1 MAEQTGTFRLEND
14 EISGRTPFRPINRR
28 PNRVILRLFAG
39 ARSFRVRATSTRS
52 LIFSDFIETGTSAQ
66 QAELTIRLRRRD
78 LPSVKLVSRRAWCRE
93 SGSPRSREASGSN
106 PRLPTGSNHQILS
119 HALSASANAGE
130 RDTPAAAKRWVG
142 LVQSGCEAVARRFK
156 SPGGTRTKAARP
168 FGCKA
173 RQVRLTHAG
182 VGSFPV
188 ATPRNRRMTTSGVL
202 PQKQT
207 VKSSTMRGAQALA
220 SKPQQRRSQIGK
232 RLARAGRSSLLYSND
247 RNQRV
252 VARWKLCR
260 SGSFGHAWQARTHC
274 RPTNVTA
281 VVKNR
286 NNRARSVASG
296 VVSGAGLSTGDS
308 NAAL

>member
-1 MAEQTGTFRLEND
+1 M
-14 EISGRTPFRPINRR
+14 
-28 PNRVILRLFAG
+28 
-39 ARSFRVRATSTRS
+39 
-52 LIFSDFIETGTSAQ
+52 SAQ
-66 QAELTIRLRRRD
+66 QTGLTIRLRRRD
-78 LPSVKLVSRRAWCRE
+78 HQPSCSCPVELDFHE
-93 SGSPRSREASGSN
+93 SGSSSSREASGSN